1 MSIIMKKVR
10 WKNFLSTGNNYSE
23 IILNKH
29 KTTSI
34 SGENGSGKTTMLD
47 AIVFALFG
55 RPYRNINIPQLV
67 NSINKKD
74 CIVELYF
81 DIGKKPYVVRRG
93 ISPKV
98 FEIYQDGKLID
109 QDSTTKDYQKMFED
123 QILKMSFKSFCQV
136 VILGSTNYIP
146 FMRLTAAERR
156 SVVENLLDINVFST
170 MNSVLKGNMSILKDS
185 LINTNNKMEVL
196 REKTELQKNHI
207 DILKKKQDK
216 HHEDQ
221 IAKKKELMLQREELK
236 EKIEKTEQKISELT
250 AKTSKKQE
258 VEKELNSLF
267 SELMILEKTV
277 TKNNKEIKFIED
289 ATTCHFCTQ
298 TINEQ
303 TKNKLI
309 SDKNNEIK
317 HTCLQSDQIERKVN
331 MLKKQIDEINKISK
345 ECLEL
350 SNECNELNSSCKAIN
365 KLILSLENEINSNA
379 IDKTDIETAQAKMG
393 DFIKEG
399 KLLVD
404 EKQKILDDTHYANIA
419 YVLLKDS
426 GIKSKIIKHY
436 LPIMNKVINKYLSEM
451 NFFVQFEL
459 DEEFKE
465 SIKSR
470 NRDIFSYE
478 NFSEGEK
485 RKIDLA
491 LLFAWRKIS
500 QVKNSLSCNL
510 LIFDEILDGSLDDS
524 ATKLLLNILQIMDK
538 NSNIFVISHKSK
550 DILQDKFEHNIM
562 FTKKK
567 NFSKAIHE

>member
-1 MSIIMKKVR
+1 MKKVR

-81 DIGKKPYVVRRG
+81 DIGKKPYIVRRG

-185 LINTNNKMEVL
+185 LINTNNKMEIL

>member
-81 DIGKKPYVVRRG
+81 DIGKKPYIVRRG

-185 LINTNNKMEVL
+185 LINTNNKMEIL

>member
-81 DIGKKPYVVRRG
+81 DIGKKPYIVRRG

-123 QILKMSFKSFCQV
+123 QILRMSFKSFCQV

-185 LINTNNKMEVL
+185 LTNTNNKMEVL
-196 REKTELQKNHI
+196 KEKIELQKNHI

-216 HHEDQ
+216 HHEDR
-221 IAKKKELMLQREELK
+221 IAKKKELILQREELQQ
-236 EKIEKTEQKISELT
+236 KIENIEHKMSQLT
-250 AKTSKKQE
+250 AQTSKKQE

-277 TKNNKEIKFIED
+277 TKNNKEVKSIED
-289 ATTCHFCTQ
+289 ATTCPFCTQ

-317 HTCLQSDQIERKVN
+317 HTCSQSNQIERKVN
-331 MLKKQIDEINKISK
+331 LLKKQIDEINKISK

-365 KLILSLENEINSNA
+365 KLILSLENELNSSV

-399 KLLVD
+399 KLFVD